1 MKRLQSEEGVT
12 LLEVMVAVAVAS
24 IALISFIS
32 LVIYSLEME
41 DYSRKMTEA
50 TLIAD
55 NRLKEIERTGYPEIG
70 QTEGLVDENE
80 PSGFRYRL
88 SVKETPIENVREV
101 ELEILWDKK
110 KGSLRMTSFVAK
122 R

>member
-1 MKRLQSEEGVT
+1 
-12 LLEVMVAVAVAS
+12 MVAVAIAS

-32 LVIYSLEME
+32 LVLHSLEME
-41 DYSRKMTEA
+41 DYSRKITEA

-55 NRLKEIERTGYPEIG
+55 DRLKEIERTGYPEIG
-70 QTEGLVDENE
+70 ESEGLIDENE
-80 PSGFRYRL
+80 PSGFSYRL

-101 ELEILWDKK
+101 ELEVLWDGR
-110 KGSLRMTSFVAK
+110 KGSLHMTSFVVK

>member
-110 KGSLRMTSFVAK
+110 KGSLRMTSFVA
-122 R
+122 RR

>member
-1 MKRLQSEEGVT
+1 
-12 LLEVMVAVAVAS
+12 MVAVAVAS
-24 IALISFIS
+24 LALVSFIS

-41 DYSRKMTEA
+41 DRARRITEA

-55 NRLKEIERTGYPEIG
+55 DRLKEIERDGYPEIG
-70 QTEGLVDENE
+70 ETEGLVNEDE
-80 PSGFRYRL
+80 PSGFGYRL

-101 ELEILWDKK
+101 ELEVLWDDK
-110 KGSLRMTSFVAK
+110 KGSLRMTSLIVK